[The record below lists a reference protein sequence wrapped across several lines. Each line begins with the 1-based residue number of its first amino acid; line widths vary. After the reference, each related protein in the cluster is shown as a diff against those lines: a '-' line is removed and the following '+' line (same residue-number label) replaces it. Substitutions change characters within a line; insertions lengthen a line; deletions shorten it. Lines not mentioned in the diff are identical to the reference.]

1 MEMQISILIPILTWI
16 PQKKLNSPPQ
26 TITLRDFQNQEY
38 HFTSPGH
45 GWQKNKKNNIG
56 NCKASCVS
64 RKRDY
69 FLRLKLMQ
77 GKLPKFMEFLL
88 SNHLKTAARKSLKSE
103 RYLGSYQTL
112 KMEIFVKTWRLKAV
126 NYLHEE
132 TPS

>member
-1 MEMQISILIPILTWI
+1 MQLRATLGGHSSYGNADINPYINSYMDTSEKAELIWT
-16 PQKKLNSPPQ
+16 N
-26 TITLRDFQNQEY
+26 RDFQNQEY

-45 GWQKNKKNNIG
+45 SREKNKKWKNNMG

-77 GKLPKFMEFLL
+77 GKLPKFKEFLL

-103 RYLGSYQTL
+103 RYLGSCQTS
-112 KMEIFVKTWRLKAV
+112 KMEIFV
-126 NYLHEE
+126 NFGD
-132 TPS
+132 